1 MYLVVQVMQLVQYVC
16 LDSNFWT
23 KWLLTETSGMVV
35 YLSIKFED
43 LGHKVKVYSYTS
55 YKSATTAGIAYPGN
69 NRQNHKWK
77 FSTSNTS
84 SLLPCQQ

>member
-1 MYLVVQVMQLVQYVC
+1 
-16 LDSNFWT
+16 
-23 KWLLTETSGMVV
+23 MVV

-69 NRQNHKWK
+69 NRQNHK
-77 FSTSNTS
+77 
-84 SLLPCQQ
+84 